1 MMMNAKPTSSFAV
14 FSLHVPPHSSEAKRG
29 ILGSILLDGENDS
42 RVLDLCTENG
52 IIPESFL
59 QRYDL
64 LICNKTDFDYAT

>member
-1 MMMNAKPTSSFAV
+1 MMNAKPTSYSV
-14 FSLHVPPHSSEAKRG
+14 PPSLRVPPHSSEAECG
-29 ILGSILLDGENDS
+29 ILGSILLDARNDS

-64 LICNKTDFDYAT
+64 LVCNKTDSDYAT